1 MKKLTI
7 SAEVLSKR
15 FELAAQK
22 LNAVIHY
29 AESTKLCRS
38 QMLLHYF
45 GESTAG
51 FCGVCDVCLAKNKT
65 LNLTSEMFTLLTNKI
80 TSLLQTQ
87 KLPLKSLVKL
97 MEHKK
102 EKQSILVIQH
112 LLDSGILLTE
122 NEVYFL
128 ADKK

>member
-87 KLPLKSLVKL
+87 KLPLKSLV
-97 MEHKK
+97 
-102 EKQSILVIQH
+102 
-112 LLDSGILLTE
+112 
-122 NEVYFL
+122 
-128 ADKK
+128 